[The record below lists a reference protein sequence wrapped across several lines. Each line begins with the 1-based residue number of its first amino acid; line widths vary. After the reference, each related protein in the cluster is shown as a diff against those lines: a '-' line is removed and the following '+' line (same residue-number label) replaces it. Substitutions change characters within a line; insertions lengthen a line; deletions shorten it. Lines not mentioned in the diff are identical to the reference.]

1 MAKKANAM
9 GKSSRREE
17 SLSREQIIQAAIAL
31 LDENG
36 EEGLT
41 FRALSERLATGPGAL
56 YWHVANKND
65 LITAACDDLI
75 GKTMRETSLTGTPQE
90 NIRLLG
96 LAMFDAMDAHPWLGS
111 ALMHAPQQSPM
122 LHLVERIGHQLCAMG
137 VAKAKHWVAAST
149 LLNYI
154 FGVGGRNAANG
165 QYARANGRD
174 RADFLETIST
184 AWSQLDPNEYPF
196 VRSLAA
202 RLRSHDDRKDFA
214 AGMGLILQGISSTES
229 LETNA

>member
-1 MAKKANAM
+1 MAKKGSES
-9 GKSSRREE
+9 GKGQRREQ

-31 LDENG
+31 LDESG

-41 FRALSERLATGPGAL
+41 FRALSERLATGPGAI
-56 YWHVANKND
+56 YWHIANKND
-65 LITAACDDLI
+65 LMTAACDELI
-75 GKTMRETSLTGTPQE
+75 GKTIREASLDGTPQE

-122 LHLVERIGHQLCAMG
+122 LHIVERVGQQLKAMG
-137 VAKAKHWVAAST
+137 VPKTKHWISAST

-154 FGVGGRNAANG
+154 LGVGGRNAANG
-165 QYARANGRD
+165 VYARANGLNRTTALD
-174 RADFLETIST
+174 AIAT
-184 AWSQLDPNEYPF
+184 AWLQLDAGEYPF

-202 RLRSHDDRKDFA
+202 QLRMHDDRKDFA
-214 AGMGLILQGISSTES
+214 AGIALILKGISP
-229 LETNA
+229 N